1 MGKFMNPFTDV
12 GFKHLFG
19 REVSKDLLLELL
31 RVILGD
37 ERSVKRIS
45 LLNKE
50 KVPKSMDQK
59 VVIYDILCEDEDGTK
74 FIVEIQNQ
82 YQDYFLDRALYYLCR
97 MIDEQGLKGS
107 AWNYEIYPVYGIF
120 FLNFKIAPLTKFRT
134 DVILAD
140 RETGKMVNSKMRH
153 IYLSLPYFTKQENE
167 CKTDFDRWIY
177 LLKNMDSFKEI
188 PEYAPKSV
196 FGKILEVA
204 NVASLSP
211 EERLE
216 YDQALKHYRD
226 YNNTMHT
233 QYRQG
238 KEEGLA
244 KGEAI
249 GLAKGLAEG
258 LVEGKAKGIRQMLQ
272 NMQEMGI
279 DITTMAK
286 IAKLSEAEVTNIL
299 QE

>member
-1 MGKFMNPFTDV
+1 
-12 GFKHLFG
+12 
-19 REVSKDLLLELL
+19 
-31 RVILGD
+31 
-37 ERSVKRIS
+37 
-45 LLNKE
+45 
-50 KVPKSMDQK
+50 
-59 VVIYDILCEDEDGTK
+59 
-74 FIVEIQNQ
+74 
-82 YQDYFLDRALYYLCR
+82 
-97 MIDEQGLKGS
+97 
-107 AWNYEIYPVYGIF
+107 
-120 FLNFKIAPLTKFRT
+120 
-134 DVILAD
+134 
-140 RETGKMVNSKMRH
+140 MRH
-153 IYLSLPYFTKQENE
+153 IYLSLPYFTKKEDE
-167 CKTDFDRWIY
+167 CETDFDRWIY

-244 KGEAI
+244 E
-249 GLAKGLAEG
+249 GLAKGKSET
-258 LVEGKAKGIRQMLQ
+258 IFQMLQ
-272 NMQEMGI
+272 NMQEMGMN
-279 DITTMAK
+279 ITTMAK
-286 IAKLSEAEVTNIL
+286 IVKLSEVEITNIL

>member
-1 MGKFMNPFTDV
+1 MHEPFY
-12 GFKHLFG
+12 G
-19 REVSKDLLLELL
+19 
-31 RVILGD
+31 
-37 ERSVKRIS
+37 
-45 LLNKE
+45 
-50 KVPKSMDQK
+50 
-59 VVIYDILCEDEDGTK
+59 C
-74 FIVEIQNQ
+74 
-82 YQDYFLDRALYYLCR
+82 
-97 MIDEQGLKGS
+97 GL
-107 AWNYEIYPVYGIF
+107 
-120 FLNFKIAPLTKFRT
+120 APLTKFRT

-140 RETGKMVNSKMRH
+140 RETGKMVNGKMRH
-153 IYLSLPYFTKQENE
+153 IYLSLPYFTKKEDE
-167 CKTDFDRWIY
+167 CETDFDRWIY

-244 KGEAI
+244 E
-249 GLAKGLAEG
+249 GLAKGKSET
-258 LVEGKAKGIRQMLQ
+258 IFQMLQ
-272 NMQEMGI
+272 NMQEMGMN
-279 DITTMAK
+279 ITTMAK
-286 IAKLSEAEVTNIL
+286 IVKLSEVEITNIL

>member
-37 ERSVKRIS
+37 ERRVKRIS

-167 CKTDFDRWIY
+167 CETDFDRWIY

-238 KEEGLA
+238 KEKGLA
-244 KGEAI
+244 EGEAI
-249 GLAKGLAEG
+249 GLAKGLA
-258 LVEGKAKGIRQMLQ
+258 EGKAKGIRQMLQ

>member
-1 MGKFMNPFTDV
+1 
-12 GFKHLFG
+12 
-19 REVSKDLLLELL
+19 LELL

-50 KVPKSMDQK
+50 KIPKSLNQK
-59 VVIYDILCEDEDGTK
+59 VIIYDILCEDEDGTK

-97 MIDEQGLKGS
+97 MIDEQGLRGS

-140 RETGKMVNSKMRH
+140 RETGRMVNGKMRH
-153 IYLSLPYFTKQENE
+153 IYLSLPYFTKKEEE
-167 CKTDFDRWIY
+167 CETDFDRWIY
-177 LLKNMDSFKEI
+177 LLKNMDSFEKI

-204 NVASLSP
+204 DVASLNE
-211 EERLE
+211 EERWE

-226 YNNTMHT
+226 YNNTLHT
-233 QYRQG
+233 SYRQG
-238 KEEGLA
+238 KEEGYAEGRNEGRSEGLA
-244 KGEAI
+244 EGEAI
-249 GLAKGLAEG
+249 GLTKGKSIGKE
-258 LVEGKAKGIRQMLQ
+258 EGKSEAIRQMVQ
-272 NMQEMGI
+272 NMQEMGMDVASI
-279 DITTMAK
+279 AK
-286 IAKLSEAEVTNIL
+286 IAKLSEEEVSMIFKK
-299 QE
+299 

>member
-37 ERSVKRIS
+37 ERRVKRIS

-97 MIDEQGLKGS
+97 MIDEQGLRGS

-153 IYLSLPYFTKQENE
+153 IYLSLPYFTKREKE
-167 CKTDFDRWIY
+167 CETDFDRWIY

-188 PEYAPKSV
+188 PEYAPK
-196 FGKILEVA
+196 
-204 NVASLSP
+204 
-211 EERLE
+211 
-216 YDQALKHYRD
+216 
-226 YNNTMHT
+226 
-233 QYRQG
+233 
-238 KEEGLA
+238 
-244 KGEAI
+244 
-249 GLAKGLAEG
+249 
-258 LVEGKAKGIRQMLQ
+258 
-272 NMQEMGI
+272 
-279 DITTMAK
+279 
-286 IAKLSEAEVTNIL
+286 
-299 QE
+299 

>member
-19 REVSKDLLLELL
+19 REVSKELLLELL

-37 ERSVKRIS
+37 ERKVKSLS

-50 KVPKSMDQK
+50 KVPKSLNQK
-59 VVIYDILCEDEDGTK
+59 VIIYDILCEDEDGTK

-97 MIDEQGLKGS
+97 MIDEQGLRGS

-140 RETGKMVNSKMRH
+140 RETGRMVNSKMRH
-153 IYLSLPYFTKQENE
+153 IYLSLPYFTKREEE
-167 CKTDFDRWIY
+167 CETDFDRWMY
-177 LLKNMDSFKEI
+177 LLKNMDSFEKI

-204 NVASLSP
+204 DVASLNE
-211 EERLE
+211 EERWE

-226 YNNTMHT
+226 YNNTLHT
-233 QYRQG
+233 SYRQG
-238 KEEGLA
+238 KEEG
-244 KGEAI
+244 EAI
-249 GLAKGLAEG
+249 GLTKGKSEATC
-258 LVEGKAKGIRQMLQ
+258 QMLR
-272 NMQEMGI
+272 NMQAMGM
-279 DITTMAK
+279 DMATMTQIT
-286 IAKLSEAEVTNIL
+286 KLSEEKVEFFL
-299 QE
+299 QKKER